1 MTQLITPISNHP
13 VLNKTRAIK
22 LKQIS
27 YIDFDIKEA
36 QVIWEELFTDEEGNP
51 IIDKTVAKR
60 KIVSHISNSNLVYVA
75 TDPQD
80 PIPTGIVIDSEN
92 FPQLEEESTE
102 EYEQRMQIIKEK
114 SHPEFDFY
122 VSNILNM
129 ASIGQAI
136 LLLDHLKRFNRE

>member
-1 MTQLITPISNHP
+1 MTELITPISNHP
-13 VLNKTRAIK
+13 VLNKTRAIR

-36 QVIWEELFTDEEGNP
+36 QVIWEELFTDEKGEP

-60 KIVSHISNSNLVYVA
+60 KIVSHISNSNKV
-75 TDPQD
+75 TDQ
-80 PIPTGIVIDSEN
+80 GIVIDKEN
-92 FPQLEEESTE
+92 VPQLEEESDE
-102 EYEQRMQIIKEK
+102 DYQKRIDEMLEK
-114 SHPEFDFY
+114 GHPEFDFY

-136 LLLDHLKRFNRE
+136 LLLDFMKRFDRE